1 MTYAV
6 SDIHGCYD
14 KYKKL
19 LEKLD
24 LKPDDRLYVLGDAV
38 DRGPDGMKILLDM
51 MSREN
56 VTFLLGNHDE
66 SACIILSKV
75 LDEDGEL
82 RMPEAEDA
90 LEAWLFDGG
99 EPTRDQFY
107 QELTERDRRLVLRY
121 IRNAPQYALLEI
133 SGRKYLLAHSIPE
146 FEDYQAA
153 GGMKGLAAMD
163 FTFNETDYDV
173 CYEKD
178 VIMVS
183 GHSPTGL
190 IDPSYAGRI
199 IQRNNH
205 IAIDCGAVFGY
216 PLGCICLETGEEVY
230 VK

>member
-24 LKPDDRLYVLGDAV
+24 LKEDDRLYILGDVV
-38 DRGPDGMKILLDM
+38 DRGPDGPKILLDI
-51 MSREN
+51 MSRKN

-66 SACIILSKV
+66 SAYLILENV

-82 RMPEAEDA
+82 ALPQAEDA
-90 LEAWLFDGG
+90 LEAWLWDGG

-107 QELTERDRRLVLRY
+107 QELTERDRRRVLRT
-121 IRNAPQYALLEI
+121 IKNAPQYALLEI
-133 SGRKYLLAHSIPE
+133 GGKKYLLAHSIPE
-146 FEDYQAA
+146 IEVFKAQ
-153 GGMKGLAAMD
+153 GGIQGLDRMD
-163 FTFNETDYDV
+163 FTFNETDYDI
-173 CYEKD
+173 CYDPE
-178 VIMVS
+178 VVMVS

-190 IDPSYAGRI
+190 IDRAYAGRI
-199 IQRNNH
+199 LRRNNH

-216 PLGCICLETGEEVY
+216 PLGCICLETGEEFY
-230 VK
+230 VQ